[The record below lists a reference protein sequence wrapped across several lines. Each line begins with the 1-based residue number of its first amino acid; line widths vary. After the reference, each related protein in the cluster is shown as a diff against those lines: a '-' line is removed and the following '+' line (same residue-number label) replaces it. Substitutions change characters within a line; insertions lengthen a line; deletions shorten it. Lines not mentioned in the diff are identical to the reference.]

1 MKFQFNYF
9 IVLIFLCCSISLY
22 SAKNISKNLFDK
34 NVVTETGEKINYSKA
49 ELQAQKVARKTPA
62 IKQLT
67 TNDLTTISKTP
78 FDGKIDN
85 LYSIMG
91 TAIGRNSMHSMDI
104 DKDGSVELICTATN
118 QGFGV
123 GNFWYIMK
131 YDPIDKVWNQ
141 VWTSPQYTVSINCLE
156 IVDLNNDGNYE
167 ILLGLSNG
175 SIEIYN
181 GATRDLIKSVSCV
194 KEGVNSIVFA
204 DADNDSVDDIV
215 ISGSQNTYILDASTL
230 TVKYTINKGANYV
243 RVGVLDN
250 TNKNEIVLS
259 SGYIYKLLGT
269 TLTTEWN
276 YNTSSDGYVELSDI
290 DNDLKKEVVFAQ
302 SWNYIYVYDVDTKTT
317 KYSIKTDLDINSLCM
332 ADVNN
337 DGVDEILYGDGQW
350 GSVFCYNSVT
360 HVKMWSVAN
369 PEHGVCALNYADVNN
384 DGVKELIWTAGWTST
399 GSDYMYIYNVAGS
412 KLLWRSDDIVGP
424 MYAVAS
430 GDVDDD
436 GKQEIVAVSYESES
450 GYDSGILF
458 IIDAQTN
465 KLKWKCS
472 GTFLNGCWTGLFDVL
487 VSDIDNDGKNEIVIG
502 AGQTYTGEIWIIDGK
517 THTIK
522 SNHIFSTENMSE
534 FYSLTIDDVDNDGK
548 KELIALNRS
557 KLYVINP
564 SDWSIKWSVSVSS
577 SYTNAVI
584 KSVDINGDGNKEILV
599 CKGNLQIV
607 NSSDHS
613 VWTSTDSNFT
623 NFDTFD
629 YNNDGVQDIIA
640 STSTGHIMVIDGK
653 TETTIRDI
661 TPETTSI
668 GAVRV
673 FKSNSTIF
681 FIYSCGGK
689 INLYQSDTNCSV
701 SKYLGSNVGDVES
714 LKLYNNQA
722 TSTEILIGTSISVL
736 KMYWNVLTTSTNSLT
751 IAADENS
758 KASFSINTLKN
769 WSVSS
774 DQGWLSLNASTG
786 TGNATLTATATA
798 NPRAEKRSAKLTITD
813 SGSNSQLV
821 TVTQDGA
828 TPVLTTSKTS
838 MSIGAL
844 SGSTNSLN
852 IIANLNWT
860 ASCDQSWLTMSSSTG
875 SGNATLNLTASS
887 NPTVGTRTA
896 TITLTG
902 TGITAQK
909 VTVVQDAGAV
919 VLETSVNNLTIATA
933 LNSSKS
939 VTVYSNVSWTASSDQ
954 TWLKASPTSATN
966 TTSTQT
972 TVTFTA
978 QANPTTNTR
987 TANVTISGAGATSQI
1002 ITITQDGQ
1010 VPAMVV
1016 SSNSLS
1022 IGAYANSTQILT
1034 IASNINW
1041 TATCNQDWLSLSS
1054 NTGSNNS
1061 TITLTAQN
1069 NPTILKRTATITV
1082 SGNSVQTQTIIITQD
1097 EGAAV
1102 LAVSTTSI
1110 TINNQN
1116 LQISFNVVSNT
1127 SWVVSSNQIWLL
1139 ANNISGTG
1147 NSKVSFNADRN
1158 NTSSNRAASL
1168 IVSGTGFTP
1177 QAITVTQD
1185 VTTGVSDIEKST
1197 INLYPNPVTNNLYV
1211 NNLSNNT
1218 KIYIFNLNGML
1229 MTSKVSESAMEKID
1243 VSSFPKGVYTIRISD
1258 NMTVKFSKF
1267 TKY

>member
-1 MKFQFNYF
+1 MKFQINYLIVF
-9 IVLIFLCCSISLY
+9 ILLCWSTVLY
-22 SAKNISKNLFDK
+22 SAKPIPKNMFDK
-34 NVVTETGEKINYSKA
+34 NVVNETGEKINYSKA
-49 ELQAQKVARKTPA
+49 ELQVQKAARKTPA
-62 IKQLT
+62 VKQSTTNELT
-67 TNDLTTISKTP
+67 TVSKTS

-91 TAIGRNSMHSMDI
+91 TSIGRNSMHSMDI
-104 DKDGSVELICTATN
+104 DKDGNVEIICSATN

-123 GNFWYIMK
+123 GNFWYIMR
-131 YDPIDKVWNQ
+131 YDPTDKVWNQ
-141 VWTSPQYTVSINCLE
+141 VWTSPQYTVNINCLE

-175 SIEIYN
+175 SIEVYN

-194 KEGVNSIVFA
+194 TEGINSITFA
-204 DADNDSVDDIV
+204 DADNDGVNDIV
-215 ISGSQNTYILDASTL
+215 ISGSQNTYILNASTL
-230 TVKYTINKGANYV
+230 ALKYTINKGANYV

-276 YNTSSDGYVELSDI
+276 YNTSGEGYVELSDI
-290 DNDLKKEVVFAQ
+290 DNDSKKEVIFAQ
-302 SWNYIYVYDVDTKTT
+302 SWSIIYVYDVDTKTA

-360 HVKMWSVAN
+360 QAKMWSVAN

-412 KLLWRSDDIVGP
+412 KLVWRSDDIVGP
-424 MYAVAS
+424 LYAVTS

-487 VSDIDNDGKNEIVIG
+487 VSDVDNDGKNEIVIG

-522 SNHIFSTENMSE
+522 SNHIFSTENISE
-534 FYSLTIDDVDNDGK
+534 FYSLTVDDIDNDGK

-557 KLYVINP
+557 NLYVINP
-564 SDWSIKWSVSVSS
+564 TDWSIKWSVAVSS

-584 KSVDINGDGNKEILV
+584 RSVDINGDGTKEIIV

-607 NSSDHS
+607 NSSDHA
-613 VWTSTDSNFT
+613 VWTATDSNFT

-629 YNNDGVQDIIA
+629 YNGDGIQDIVA
-640 STSTGHIMVIDGK
+640 STSTGHITVIDGK
-653 TETTIRDI
+653 TKTTIRDI
-661 TPETTSI
+661 APETTSI
-668 GAVRV
+668 SAVRV

-681 FIYSCGGK
+681 FVYSCGGK
-689 INLYQSDTNCSV
+689 INLYQNDNNCSV
-701 SKYLGSNVGDVES
+701 SKYLGSNAGDVES
-714 LKLYNNQA
+714 LKLYNSQ
-722 TSTEILIGTSISVL
+722 TSSTEILVGTSISVL
-736 KMYWNVLTTSTNSLT
+736 KMYWNVLTTSTNILT

-758 KASFSINTLKN
+758 KASFSVNTLKN
-769 WSVSS
+769 WSVSC
-774 DQGWLSLNASTG
+774 DQSWLTLNATTG
-786 TGNATLTATATA
+786 TGNSTLTATATA
-798 NPRAEKRSAKLTITD
+798 NPRAEKRSANLTISD

-828 TPVLTTSKTS
+828 TPVLTTSKTT
-838 MSIGAL
+838 MTIGAL

-852 IIANLNWT
+852 ITANLNWT
-860 ASCDQSWLTMSSSTG
+860 ASSDQSWLTLSSSTG
-875 SGNATLNLTASS
+875 SGNATMNLTAAS

-902 TGITAQK
+902 TGITAQT
-909 VTVVQDAGAV
+909 VTVIQDAGAV
-919 VLETSVNNLTIATA
+919 VLATSGNNLTIAAA
-933 LNSSKS
+933 LNSTKS
-939 VTVYSNVSWTASSDQ
+939 VSVYSNVNWTATSDQ
-954 TWLKASPTSATN
+954 TWLKVSPASATN
-966 TTSTQT
+966 TTTTST
-972 TVTFTA
+972 TVLFTA
-978 QANPTTNTR
+978 QANPTINTR
-987 TANVTISGAGATSQI
+987 IANLTISGAGASSQI
-1002 ITITQDGQ
+1002 ITITQIGQ

-1022 IGAYANSTQILT
+1022 IDAYVNSTQTFT

-1041 TATCNQDWLSLSS
+1041 TATCNQEWLSLSS
-1054 NTGSNNS
+1054 TTGSNNS

-1069 NPTILKRTATITV
+1069 NPTVLKRTATITV
-1082 SGNSVQTQTIIITQD
+1082 SGNSVQTQTIIVTQA

-1102 LAVSTTSI
+1102 LAVSTSFI
-1110 TINNQN
+1110 TINDQN
-1116 LQISFNVVSNT
+1116 PQISFDVVSNT
-1127 SWVVSSNQIWLL
+1127 SWIVSSNQTWLL
-1139 ANNISGTG
+1139 ADNISGTG
-1147 NSKVSFNADRN
+1147 NLKVYFNAERN
-1158 NTSSNRAASL
+1158 NTSSARAASL
-1168 IVSGTGFTP
+1168 IISGTGFTP
-1177 QAITVTQD
+1177 QAITVIQE
-1185 VTTGVSDIEKST
+1185 VTSGVSKVEEGT
-1197 INLYPNPVTNNLYV
+1197 INLYPNPAVNDLFV
-1211 NNLSNNT
+1211 NNLDNNT
-1218 KIYIFNLNGML
+1218 IVAIFDLNGML
-1229 MTSKVSESAMEKID
+1229 MTSKISASTKEKID

-1258 NMTVKFSKF
+1258 NLITRFAKFIKI
-1267 TKY
+1267 